1 MRILQVNAFHYL
13 RGGVERATFDEA
25 RWLEAGGHSV
35 DHLATRDPRNLE
47 SRTARFF
54 APSADFGEHV
64 SWARRLSA
72 SGRMIW
78 SRPAADAMERLLVAE
93 RPDVAHVHAP
103 SRYLTPS
110 VLRPLER
117 AGIPTVMTLH
127 DFKPWCTNRVMFA
140 RGTACERCRGGKHWH
155 AVAIGCV
162 QDSRVRSAAAA
173 LEAYVHD
180 ALDAYRWVNRWI
192 APSRF
197 VADKVAEHGLDRS
210 VIREVVH
217 GVELGAANATAD
229 AQARAAP
236 GGERYLLYAGRLSP
250 EKGVD
255 LLAALAAKI
264 APIPL
269 LVAGDGPS
277 RPSLEAA
284 ARSHPNLRLLGHLS
298 AEALADRL
306 RHAAV
311 VLIPSLFYETFCY
324 AAAEALALERPVVA
338 SRIGAIPELIE
349 HEVTGLLAAPGDLE
363 SLAAA
368 TRRALE
374 DPAAAGWGRAG
385 RERVRTH
392 CDPRRHVDG
401 LLGVY
406 REAIDAV
413 AATR

>member
-1 MRILQVNAFHYL
+1 VRILQVNAFHYL

-25 RWLEAGGHSV
+25 RWLEAGGHRV
-35 DHLATRDPRNLE
+35 DHLATRDPRNLA
-47 SRTARFF
+47 SPTAQFF
-54 APSADFGEHV
+54 APPADFGEHV
-64 SWARRLSA
+64 SWARRLSE

-78 SRPAADAMERLLVAE
+78 SRPAAESMERLLAAE

-117 AGIPTVMTLH
+117 ARVPTVMTLH

-140 RGTACERCRGGKHWH
+140 RGAACERCRGGRHWH
-155 AVAIGCV
+155 AVTVGCV

-180 ALDAYRWVNRWI
+180 ALDAYRWVGRWI

-197 VADKVAEHGLDRS
+197 VADKAAEHGLARS

-217 GVELGAANATAD
+217 GVEARPAPSTSGSSGANA
-229 AQARAAP
+229 
-236 GGERYLLYAGRLSP
+236 GERYALYAGRLSP
-250 EKGVD
+250 EKGVELLPD
-255 LLAALAAKI
+255 LATRI

-277 RPSLEAA
+277 RAALEAA
-284 ARSHPNLRLLGHLS
+284 ARTRPGLRLLGHLS
-298 AEALADRL
+298 AEALAEHL
-306 RHAAV
+306 ANAAV

-324 AAAEALALERPVVA
+324 AVAEALALERPVVA

-349 HEVTGLLAAPGDLE
+349 HEATGLLVPPGDPDA
-363 SLAAA
+363 LANA

-374 DPAAAGWGRAG
+374 DPAAAGWARVGA
-385 RERVRTH
+385 ERVRTH
-392 CDPRRHVDG
+392 CDPLRHVEG
-401 LLGVY
+401 LLSVY

-413 AATR
+413 KPAS